1 MKKVLSIILCA
12 VVCIAML
19 PAGAF
24 AAGQVS
30 APKSLTAKVTE
41 DKTVTV
47 SWSKAAG
54 AKGYKIYRAESRYNE
69 NYRYTS
75 YKCIKTVTSKST
87 VKYTDKT
94 VKPGKKYY
102 YKVKAYNVT
111 GGKKKY
117 SGYTKVKSAY
127 VEPESWTIER
137 LEKDLISYLTEKGYT
152 ARAVDM
158 GAKYGEEWYIS
169 SPADTSGNYSDDYNR
184 VLKKVKKDVLKEVEE
199 LKASY
204 EEDDEALERYSLAI
218 GIDIKDYINPYSN
231 TLVCAEVYVID
242 DSDVEYD
249 YLLSEEQI
257 AQYRAEILKLIN
269 IEREKEGLNAV
280 SLNVALSEMAQVK
293 VKEISDLKYRGHVS
307 PVYGTTTEMAKTFGI
322 TDKGCYEILDHGA
335 DEPQD
340 AMEDWLNSEG
350 HRNVIL
356 NVGKWSKYTF
366 TQIGIGIYSNKQ
378 SGYKTWAVEFIE

>member
-1 MKKVLSIILCA
+1 
-12 VVCIAML
+12 
-19 PAGAF
+19 
-24 AAGQVS
+24 
-30 APKSLTAKVTE
+30 
-41 DKTVTV
+41 
-47 SWSKAAG
+47 
-54 AKGYKIYRAESRYNE
+54 
-69 NYRYTS
+69 
-75 YKCIKTVTSKST
+75 
-87 VKYTDKT
+87 
-94 VKPGKKYY
+94 
-102 YKVKAYNVT
+102 
-111 GGKKKY
+111 
-117 SGYTKVKSAY
+117 
-127 VEPESWTIER
+127 
-137 LEKDLISYLTEKGYT
+137 
-152 ARAVDM
+152 M
-158 GAKYGEEWYIS
+158 GAKYGQEWYDS
-169 SPADTSGNYSDDYNR
+169 HRANANGDYKDDYNR
-184 VLKKVKKDVLKEVEE
+184 VLNKIKK
-199 LKASY
+199 
-204 EEDDEALERYSLAI
+204 EALEEAAAIEESYKEEDPNIVSYSIAI
-218 GIDIKDYINPYSN
+218 GIDVIDGVNPYGVS
-231 TLVCAEVYVID
+231 LDGARVFVVD
-242 DSDVEYD
+242 DGEAEYD

>member
-102 YKVKAYNVT
+102 YKVKAYKVT
-111 GGKKKY
+111 GGKNKY

-127 VEPESWTIER
+127 VEPESWTVER

-204 EEDDEALERYSLAI
+204 EEDDEALVSYSLAI

-249 YLLSEEQI
+249 YPDLDEATKQQYI
-257 AQYRAEILKLIN
+257 ARILELVNQERAKAGVAPLTLNQKLCDMADFKF
-269 IEREKEGLNAV
+269 KEMDELG
-280 SLNVALSEMAQVK
+280 
-293 VKEISDLKYRGHVS
+293 YYGHKS
-307 PVYGTTTEMAKTFGI
+307 PVYGTPSEMAKAFGI
-322 TDKGCYEILDHGA
+322 TDRGCGENLSQVGQTP
-335 DEPQD
+335 DETMK
-340 AMEDWLNSEG
+340 AWMESEG
-350 HRNVIL
+350 HRANIL
-356 NVGKWSKYTF
+356 NPRY
-366 TQIGIGIYSNKQ
+366 TQIGISAHITKKYGGLHWIQ
-378 SGYKTWAVEFIE
+378 EFIY

>member
-1 MKKVLSIILCA
+1 MKKVLSIVLCA

-41 DKTVTV
+41 NKTVTV

-102 YKVKAYNVT
+102 YKVKAYKVT
-111 GGKKKY
+111 GGKNKY

-127 VEPESWTIER
+127 VEPESWTVER

-184 VLKKVKKDVLKEVEE
+184 VLKKVKKDVLKEAEE

-204 EEDDEALERYSLAI
+204 EEDDEALVSYSLAI

-249 YLLSEEQI
+249 YPDLDEATKQQYI
-257 AQYRAEILKLIN
+257 ARILELVNQERAKAGVAPLTLNQKLCDMAAF
-269 IEREKEGLNAV
+269 KLN
-280 SLNVALSEMAQVK
+280 EMD
-293 VKEISDLKYRGHVS
+293 ELGYGGHIS
-307 PVYGTTTEMAKTFGI
+307 PVYGTPSEMAKAFGI
-322 TDKGCYEILDHGA
+322 TDRGCGENLA
-335 DEPQD
+335 WTSSPES
-340 AMEDWLNSEG
+340 AMNAWMKSTEG
-350 HRNVIL
+350 HRENIL
-356 NVGKWSKYTF
+356 NPKYS
-366 TQIGIGIYSNKQ
+366 QIGVGVHINRDYG
-378 SGYKTWAVEFIE
+378 TVWWAQEFIY